1 MPKVAGSAK
10 LLWSAARDMPNLE
23 PEQKPVVLCGQQAP
37 LDEMRAAL
45 GVERDQPG
53 VSLYAVRR
61 LKATDHDQLER
72 AAVVVYGGVVMG
84 ELDASTRDDLRVVGR
99 TQRPVLAL
107 FEALELPT
115 PAATA
120 AGRVRG
126 VAPTDVLPY
135 RRGTFPQHLALE
147 RLANRTG
154 ASGPWIASQVP
165 VLRPYICDA
174 IIEVAARR
182 NAKAALLIFIPG
194 ADMPVLTAVQMR
206 MVLQLARCYGFELSP
221 DRAVELLGVLG
232 AGFGLRAVGRSMLDF
247 VPVAGW
253 AVQSGVAYSGTK
265 ALGKAAMEYFERG
278 AVADV
283 GRLRAFAEGVRV
295 EVQRRRSGS

>member
-1 MPKVAGSAK
+1 M
-10 LLWSAARDMPNLE
+10 
-23 PEQKPVVLCGQQAP
+23 
-37 LDEMRAAL
+37 
-45 GVERDQPG
+45 
-53 VSLYAVRR
+53 
-61 LKATDHDQLER
+61 
-72 AAVVVYGGVVMG
+72 
-84 ELDASTRDDLRVVGR
+84 
-99 TQRPVLAL
+99 
-107 FEALELPT
+107 
-115 PAATA
+115 
-120 AGRVRG
+120 
-126 VAPTDVLPY
+126 
-135 RRGTFPQHLALE
+135 
-147 RLANRTG
+147 
-154 ASGPWIASQVP
+154 
-165 VLRPYICDA
+165 LRPYIVNDA

-232 AGFGLRAVGRSMLDF
+232 TEFGLRAVGRSMLWDF

-283 GRLRAFAEGVRV
+283 SKLRTLAERLR
-295 EVQRRRSGS
+295 S